1 MGYRI
6 EVKVKTT
13 DGSSAYSAATTAK
26 TPMIKSELE
35 QFRDS
40 LNLPDI
46 EKRLEGMSTKN
57 ETERKLA
64 SLQTLI
70 NGIDKRTTALE
81 KTQGLIG
88 VCCPNL
94 RITATGPAKTEQASR
109 LGTYEYFKLGPD
121 GREIFKQTK
130 KGSEQTYLYFSEK
143 DFWTFGEDY
152 TSTIAGIYHKTC
164 KSTCPSS
171 CSSEW

>member
-1 MGYRI
+1 
-6 EVKVKTT
+6 
-13 DGSSAYSAATTAK
+13 
-26 TPMIKSELE
+26 
-35 QFRDS
+35 
-40 LNLPDI
+40 
-46 EKRLEGMSTKN
+46 MSTKN

-88 VCCPNL
+88 VCCPTL
-94 RITATGPAKTEQASR
+94 RITATGPAKTKRGSK

-130 KGSEQTYLYFSEK
+130 KGSEQIYLYFNEN
-143 DFWTFGEDY
+143 DLWTV
-152 TSTIAGIYHKTC
+152 SHNI
-164 KSTCPSS
+164 
-171 CSSEW
+171 